1 MRRKIF
7 LVGVGLVTASLSVA
21 QVKKQFSIDNIDNVD
36 KVDLNFSS
44 ASGSC
49 YIKPHQKSE
58 LLNVYGNLD
67 ADSYAH
73 SFDKAIDN
81 KVCSIDLALNDDK
94 DDNGIGQSISYRM
107 FGSSKSESSKLW
119 KVFLTEGKL
128 YDLNLK
134 YGVGMA
140 DIDLSG
146 LSVNK
151 LKINT
156 GSADV
161 NIGYLS
167 DKGNQVSMDTFK
179 VDVDMGTVNVKR
191 INMSKASHVLADI
204 GFGNLS
210 LDFSDKPEVKSN
222 IVGSVGAGKLVIV
235 LPEEDTPVIVKVN
248 DSWLCRVKLSKSFV
262 RKGHNT
268 YVSKTYDEN
277 APNLLSFDLDVSM
290 GSIVFK
296 EN

>member
-1 MRRKIF
+1 MS
-7 LVGVGLVTASLSVA
+7 ASLSIA
-21 QVKKQFSIDNIDNVD
+21 QVKKQFSIDEIKEVE
-36 KVDLNFSS
+36 KVDFNFN
-44 ASGSC
+44 ATNGTC
-49 YIKPHQKSE
+49 YIKPHQNSD
-58 LLNVYGNLD
+58 LLNVYGNQD
-67 ADSYAH
+67 FDSYSH
-73 SFDKAIDN
+73 SFDKVVKGKICSVNLSLDN
-81 KVCSIDLALNDDK
+81 EQVDGLGK
-94 DDNGIGQSISYRM
+94 SISYRM
-107 FGSSKSESSKLW
+107 FGGSENSTSNLW
-119 KVFLTEGKL
+119 KVFLTEDKI

-146 LSVNK
+146 LSIDN

-167 DKGNQVSMDTFK
+167 DKGNQVIMDTFK
-179 VDVDMGTVNVKR
+179 VEVDLGTVNVQR
-191 INMSKASHVLADI
+191 VNMSKASHVLADI

-210 LDFSDKPEVKSN
+210 LDFSDKPQVKST
-222 IVGSVGAGKLVIV
+222 IVGSVGAGNLLIV

-248 DSWLCRVKLSKSFV
+248 DSWLCRVKLTKSFKK
-262 RKGHNT
+262 KGRNT
-268 YVSKTYDEN
+268 YVNKSYDEN